1 MRYHLFNQNLNDS
14 NRNFII
20 SGLPTNLDEFINI
33 LYKNSINLVIN
44 LTDDKNIFYYDT
56 LKKNNI
62 DYIHFPLD
70 DGTTPS
76 DEKIKNLMNILS
88 RYNSILFH
96 CVAGLGRAP
105 LILGITL
112 ILLYNY
118 KPLEI
123 IEKIRQKESKA
134 LNSAQVQFLLHFKRK
149 KYISDNSCIIS

>member
-1 MRYHLFNQNLNDS
+1 MRYHLFNEKLNDS

-20 SGLPTNLDEFINI
+20 SGIPNNLDEFINI

-44 LTDDKNIFYYDT
+44 LTGDKDIFYYEL

-62 DYIHFPLD
+62 DYLHFPLD

-76 DEKIKNLMNILS
+76 DEKIKNLINILS

-105 LILGITL
+105 LMFGITL
-112 ILLYNY
+112 LLLYNY

-123 IEKIRQKESKA
+123 IEKIRLKEAKA
-134 LNSAQVQFLLHFKRK
+134 LNLNQVKYLLNFKKK
-149 KYISDNSCIIS
+149 KYINTQCVIS

>member
-1 MRYHLFNQNLNDS
+1 MRYHLFNEKLNDS

-20 SGLPTNLDEFINI
+20 SGIPTNLDEFINI

-44 LTDDKNIFYYDT
+44 LTGDKDIFYYDS

-62 DYIHFPLD
+62 DYLHFPLD

-76 DEKIKNLMNILS
+76 DEKIKNLINILS

-105 LILGITL
+105 LMLGISL
-112 ILLYNY
+112 NLLYNY

-123 IEKIRQKESKA
+123 IEKIRLKEPKA
-134 LNSAQVQFLLHFKRK
+134 LNSNQVNYLLNFKRK
-149 KYISDNSCIIS
+149 KYIDTQCVVS